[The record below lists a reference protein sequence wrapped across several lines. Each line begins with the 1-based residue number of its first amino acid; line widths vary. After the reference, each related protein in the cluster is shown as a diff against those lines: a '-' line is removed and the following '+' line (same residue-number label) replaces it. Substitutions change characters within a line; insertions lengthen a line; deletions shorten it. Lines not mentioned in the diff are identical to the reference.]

1 MNMKPSERIIELL
14 KKYESFSAEPYN
26 DTAGNAT
33 VGYGHLLHLGPV
45 KEEETGMRW
54 SVHQAD
60 IALRATVEGV
70 SDLLNKA
77 ITVPVNQNQF
87 DALVSWTYNCG
98 PGALRQATWLL
109 KLNKGFYDEVPEWLR
124 IWNKITDTRTGLLEK
139 DTGLTNRRE
148 KEINLFMEAVV

>member
-1 MNMKPSERIIELL
+1 MKPSERLIELL
-14 KKYESFSAEPYN
+14 KEYESFSAEPYN

-33 VGYGHLLHLGPV
+33 IGYGHLMHLGPV
-45 KEEETGMRW
+45 KDEEKSTRW

-60 IALRATVEGV
+60 IALRATIEGV

-87 DALVSWTYNCG
+87 DALVSWAYNCG

-124 IWNKITDTRTGLLEK
+124 IWNKITDVKTGLLK
-139 DTGLTNRRE
+139 VDQGLTNRRE
-148 KEINLFMEAVV
+148 KEINLFKEGIV